1 MEEVSYSMPAA
12 ASDSPSSGGG
22 SVEAESCSIC
32 LEEFEAGERVQR
44 LVCSHHFHSQV
55 SVRQQLHHHHLSC
68 RQRLV
73 NTAGADPRC
82 VVRCG
87 FRSVSMNGCTIKTCA
102 PTVAARFCPS
112 IQCTWTCSGC
122 VGPPTCKCFQAALYP
137 LASMS

>member
-55 SVRQQLHHHHLSC
+55 SVQHHHHPSC

-73 NTAGADPRC
+73 ITAGADPRC
-82 VVRCG
+82 VLVWVSQCINEWLHHQDLCPNCRCK
-87 FRSVSMNGCTIKTCA
+87 VLPIHPVHMD
-102 PTVAARFCPS
+102 
-112 IQCTWTCSGC
+112 
-122 VGPPTCKCFQAALYP
+122 L
-137 LASMS
+137 